1 MPYWKCKSCHHEFEK
16 AVEEVPLCDWC
27 GSASYILENE
37 TPLEKCCM
45 IKILDEVEK
54 VGGFENY
61 INLKKFHME
70 F

>member
-16 AVEEVPLCDWC
+16 AVEEVPSCDWC
-27 GSASYILENE
+27 GSTSYILENE
-37 TPLEKCCM
+37 TPLEKM
-45 IKILDEVEK
+45 MNEIEK

>member
-1 MPYWKCKSCHHEFEK
+1 MPYWKCISCHHEFENSREK
-16 AVEEVPLCDWC
+16 IPLCDWC
-27 GSASYILENE
+27 GSTSYILENK
-37 TPLEKCCM
+37 TSLEKM
-45 IKILDEVEK
+45 MDDIEK